1 MNAVIHA
8 AAIYLFLL
16 VLFRLA
22 GRRTLSEMTN
32 FDFILLLIIGEATQQ
47 ALLGDDFSVVNAF
60 VVIMAL
66 VVLDVL
72 FSLAQARSGLFAK
85 ITNGVPMIIVE
96 YGKPLYPRMR
106 RARVGEDDVLQSA
119 RSTRGL
125 ERMDQIKF
133 AILEVDGTISVIP
146 YEHGHDADSASQRK
160 PVL

>member
-1 MNAVIHA
+1 MNAVVHA

-32 FDFILLLIIGEATQQ
+32 FDLILLLIIGEATQQ

-60 VVIMAL
+60 IVIATL

-72 FSLAQARSGLFAK
+72 LSIAQAHSGRFSK
-85 ITNGVPMIIVE
+85 MTNGVPMIIVE
-96 YGKPLYPRMR
+96 YGNPLYARMR

-119 RSTRGL
+119 RGTRGL
-125 ERMDQIKF
+125 ERMEQIKF
-133 AILEVDGTISVIP
+133 AILEVDGTISIIP
-146 YEHGHDADSASQRK
+146 FEPGHESSSAPQ
-160 PVL
+160 VGAQL